1 MYGIPNLTFH
11 NLTKVDYEMVR
22 VDQSLTWPRA
32 SLNSSV
38 FGSLIGLLNLVIV
51 VMMVRM
57 RRMMKVNFDSDDKD
71 KSEV

>member
-1 MYGIPNLTFH
+1 MHALMYGIPNLTFH

-38 FGSLIGLLNLVIV
+38 FGSLIGLLNLVNV
-51 VMMVRM
+51 VMMM
-57 RRMMKVNFDSDDKD
+57 NVNFDSDDND
-71 KSEV
+71 

>member
-1 MYGIPNLTFH
+1 MHVCMYGIPNLTFP

-38 FGSLIGLLNLVIV
+38 FGSLIGLLNLVNV
-51 VMMVRM
+51 VMMM
-57 RRMMKVNFDSDDKD
+57 NVNFDSDDND
-71 KSEV
+71 

>member
-1 MYGIPNLTFH
+1 MHGIDIPNLTFH

-38 FGSLIGLLNLVIV
+38 FGSLIGLLNLVNV
-51 VMMVRM
+51 VMMM
-57 RRMMKVNFDSDDKD
+57 NVNFDSDDND
-71 KSEV
+71 

>member
-1 MYGIPNLTFH
+1 MHACVYVIPNLTFH

-38 FGSLIGLLNLVIV
+38 FGSLIGLLNLVNV
-51 VMMVRM
+51 VMMM
-57 RRMMKVNFDSDDKD
+57 NVNFDSDDND
-71 KSEV
+71 

>member
-1 MYGIPNLTFH
+1 MYVIPNLTFH
-11 NLTKVDYEMVR
+11 NSTKVDYEMVR
-22 VDQSLTWPRA
+22 VDQSRTWPRA

-57 RRMMKVNFDSDDKD
+57 RRRMKVNFDGDDKD
-71 KSEV
+71 

>member
-1 MYGIPNLTFH
+1 MYGVPNLTFH
-11 NLTKVDYEMVR
+11 SLTKVDYEMVR
-22 VDQSLTWPRA
+22 VDQSRTWPRA

>member
-1 MYGIPNLTFH
+1 MHALMYGIPNLTFH

-51 VMMVRM
+51 VMMMRM
-57 RRMMKVNFDSDDKD
+57 RRMMKVNLDSDAND
-71 KSEV
+71 

>member
-1 MYGIPNLTFH
+1 MHVCMYGIPNLTFH
-11 NLTKVDYEMVR
+11 NLTKVDYDMVR
-22 VDQSLTWPRA
+22 IDQSRTWPRA

-57 RRMMKVNFDSDDKD
+57 RGVMKVSFESDAND
-71 KSEV
+71 

>member
-1 MYGIPNLTFH
+1 MTMHVFKYGIPNLIFH

-38 FGSLIGLLNLVIV
+38 FGSLIGLLNLVNV
-51 VMMVRM
+51 VMMM
-57 RRMMKVNFDSDDKD
+57 NVNFDSDDND
-71 KSEV
+71 